1 MILRSAI
8 RTSSSLII
16 RRLFSKDSSSLTPT
30 DSSSEGKK
38 DLSTKKSPTQIA
50 TPKRAFTLIDPK
62 TMHQIQRVDQM
73 PINNEIDYIRHRLTE
88 NR

>member
-1 MILRSAI
+1 M
-8 RTSSSLII
+8 I
-16 RRLFSKDSSSLTPT
+16 RRVFSKDSSSLTPT

-38 DLSTKKSPTQIA
+38 DLSTKKSSTQIA